1 MVECRIHTSL
11 FLFIGDLQTWLGPV
25 DCDTRPKQELLHR
38 LDQVLFRLGQ
48 FNLVIATL
56 VSLENIRLFE
66 GSQHMMQFS
75 RLHTV
80 EWMCTFDMAWL
91 VAFHIPILN
100 GLTLQVSL

>member
-1 MVECRIHTSL
+1 M
-11 FLFIGDLQTWLGPV
+11 

-38 LDQVLFRLGQ
+38 LDQVWLRLGS
-48 FNLVIATL
+48 NMILLI
-56 VSLENIRLFE
+56 SLENIRLFE
-66 GSQHMMQFS
+66 GSHHMMQFS